1 MKDFTAQG
9 KNEKKNM
16 IDQGLLLIERTS
28 NPVIN
33 LEIYD
38 KCFSHIYWHL
48 ASLKAEFEAL
58 GKSLLKSLRG
68 SLDIIH
74 RLQLV
79 GVPPNLQEQLMLGEQ
94 PDVILEGRDERRVAC
109 LNDLTKLEDKEAS
122 RLIPFTNKIRVE
134 LDQVV
139 HHSHARTSKTPQS
152 IDGSLKAGLESFEL
166 LVYNGLFFA
175 CLFGRELG
183 HLIRDLSL
191 LELLKSFKTA
201 PEFDPFE

>member
-1 MKDFTAQG
+1 
-9 KNEKKNM
+9 
-16 IDQGLLLIERTS
+16 
-28 NPVIN
+28 
-33 LEIYD
+33 
-38 KCFSHIYWHL
+38 
-48 ASLKAEFEAL
+48 
-58 GKSLLKSLRG
+58 
-68 SLDIIH
+68 
-74 RLQLV
+74 
-79 GVPPNLQEQLMLGEQ
+79 MLGEQ

-109 LNDLTKLEDKEAS
+109 LNDLTKLEDKVAR
-122 RLIPFTNKIRVE
+122 RLVPFTNKIRVE

-166 LVYNGLFFA
+166 FVYNGLFFA

-191 LELLKSFKTA
+191 LELLKSFKAA